1 MFLFIIGENTYKINF
16 IKLAIMDVGSILIVL
31 PLLIIFS
38 YLFDIFARR
47 TKFPSVILLVFTG
60 IVARGIS
67 SYYGYSNFDFLDSL
81 VPVLGTIGLILIVL
95 EAALE
100 LEIKKEKTSIIIKG
114 FLAAFFILLINII
127 LVSLFFG
134 EVIGLS
140 YPTSVIYAI
149 PLSIISS
156 AVAIPSANGLLTK
169 NKEFIVYESTFSDI
183 LGIMIFYY
191 SLGQAEKGEPL
202 IGLEPIF
209 TLIGQIFLIIIIS
222 IAITYLLFQLIQRI
236 EHHVKF
242 FLILALLILSYE
254 IGKEFLKLPSLVLIF
269 IFGIFLSNFSNL
281 IPDSL
286 KKYIKTDKV
295 GKSDLHEF
303 HLLTAESTFL
313 VRTFFF
319 LFFGFSIPLESF
331 VEFEPYIIGATV
343 LLIMYGVRYFYLALV
358 MPDEESKPLL
368 YFSPRGLITI
378 LLFLSISDY
387 DIQKSNIVDEKVLL
401 VIIIASMLIMIQGSI
416 NRKKKEDPEL
426 EPQQTFTEIVDSQI
440 DKK

>member
-1 MFLFIIGENTYKINF
+1 
-16 IKLAIMDVGSILIVL
+16 MDVGSILIVL

-47 TKFPSVILLVFTG
+47 TKFPSVILLVLTG
-60 IVARGIS
+60 IILRFFS
-67 SYYGYSNFDFLDSL
+67 SYSGYTNFEFLDSL

-100 LEIKKEKTSIIIKG
+100 LEIKKEKAQIIVKG
-114 FLAAFFILLINII
+114 FLAALVILVINIV
-127 LVSLFFG
+127 LVSIFFNQ
-134 EVIGLS
+134 VIGLEYS
-140 YPTSVIYAI
+140 TSVIYAI

-156 AVAIPSANGLLTK
+156 AVAIPSATGLITN
-169 NKEFIVYESTFSDI
+169 NKEFVVYESTFSDI

-191 SLGQAEKGEPL
+191 CIRQAEKGEAF

-209 TLIGQIFLIIIIS
+209 TLIGQIFLIIGIS
-222 IAITYLLFQLIQRI
+222 IVITYLLFQLIQRI

-242 FLILALLILSYE
+242 FLILALLILAYE
-254 IGKEFLKLPSLVLIF
+254 VGKDFLKLPSLVLIF
-269 IFGIFLSNFSNL
+269 IFGIFLSNFTNL
-281 IPDSL
+281 IPKSL
-286 KKYIKTDKV
+286 KKYIKTDDIK
-295 GKSDLHEF
+295 KSDLHEF

-358 MPDEESKPLL
+358 LNDEESKPLL

-416 NRKKKEDPEL
+416 KRTKKENEESN
-426 EPQQTFTEIVDSQI
+426 EPQQSLSEIVDSQI
-440 DKK
+440 DKKWKK

>member
-1 MFLFIIGENTYKINF
+1 
-16 IKLAIMDVGSILIVL
+16 MDVGSILIVL

-47 TKFPSVILLVFTG
+47 TKFPSVILLVLTG
-60 IVARGIS
+60 IILRFFS
-67 SYYGYSNFDFLDSL
+67 SYSGYNNFEFLDSL

-100 LEIKKEKTSIIIKG
+100 LEIKKEKAQIIVKG
-114 FLAAFFILLINII
+114 FLAALVILIINIV
-127 LVSLFFG
+127 LVSIFFNQ
-134 EVIGLS
+134 VIGLEYS
-140 YPTSVIYAI
+140 TSVIYAI

-156 AVAIPSANGLLTK
+156 AVAIPSATGLITN
-169 NKEFIVYESTFSDI
+169 NKEFVVYESTFSDI

-191 SLGQAEKGEPL
+191 CIRQAEKGEAF

-209 TLIGQIFLIIIIS
+209 TLIGQIFLIIGIS
-222 IAITYLLFQLIQRI
+222 IVITYLLFQLIQRI

-242 FLILALLILSYE
+242 FLILALLILAYE
-254 IGKEFLKLPSLVLIF
+254 IGKDFLKLPSLVLIF
-269 IFGIFLSNFSNL
+269 IFGIFLSNFTNL
-281 IPDSL
+281 IPKSL
-286 KKYIKTDKV
+286 KKYIKTDDIK
-295 GKSDLHEF
+295 KSDLHEF

-358 MPDEESKPLL
+358 LNDEESKPLL

-416 NRKKKEDPEL
+416 KRTKKEDEESN
-426 EPQQTFTEIVDSQI
+426 EPQQSLSEIVDSQI

>member
-1 MFLFIIGENTYKINF
+1 
-16 IKLAIMDVGSILIVL
+16 MDVGSILIVL

-47 TKFPSVILLVFTG
+47 TKFPSVILLVLTG
-60 IVARGIS
+60 IILRFFS
-67 SYYGYSNFDFLDSL
+67 SYSGYNNFEFLDSL

-100 LEIKKEKTSIIIKG
+100 LEIKKEKAQIIVKG
-114 FLAAFFILLINII
+114 FLAALVILVINIV
-127 LVSLFFG
+127 LVSIFFNQ
-134 EVIGLS
+134 VIGLEYS
-140 YPTSVIYAI
+140 TSVIYAI

-156 AVAIPSANGLLTK
+156 AVAIPSATGLITN
-169 NKEFIVYESTFSDI
+169 NKEFVVYESTFSDI

-191 SLGQAEKGEPL
+191 CIRQAEKGEAF

-209 TLIGQIFLIIIIS
+209 TLIGQIFLIIGIS
-222 IAITYLLFQLIQRI
+222 IVITYLLFQLIQRI

-242 FLILALLILSYE
+242 FLILALLILAYE
-254 IGKEFLKLPSLVLIF
+254 VGKDFLKLPSLVLIF
-269 IFGIFLSNFSNL
+269 IFGIFLSNFTNL
-281 IPDSL
+281 IPKSL
-286 KKYIKTDKV
+286 KKYIKTDDVK
-295 GKSDLHEF
+295 KSDLHEF

-319 LFFGFSIPLESF
+319 LFFGFSIPLDSF

-358 MPDEESKPLL
+358 LNDEESKPLL

-416 NRKKKEDPEL
+416 KRTKKEDEESK
-426 EPQQTFTEIVDSQI
+426 EPQQSLSEIVDSQI

>member
-1 MFLFIIGENTYKINF
+1 
-16 IKLAIMDVGSILIVL
+16 MDVSSILIVL

-47 TKFPSVILLVFTG
+47 TKFPSVILLVLTG
-60 IVARGIS
+60 IIARFIS
-67 SYYGYSNFDFLDSL
+67 SYYGYDNFQFLDSL

-100 LEIKKEKTSIIIKG
+100 LEIKKEKTEIIVKG
-114 FLAAFFILLINII
+114 FLAAFVILVINII
-127 LVSLFFG
+127 LVSLFF
-134 EVIGLS
+134 ENVIGLS
-140 YPTSVIYAI
+140 YPNSVIYAI

-156 AVAIPSANGLLTK
+156 AVAIPSATGLITK
-169 NKEFIVYESTFSDI
+169 NKEFVVYESTFSDI

-191 SLGQAEKGEPL
+191 CIRQAEKAEPL
-202 IGLEPIF
+202 IGVEPIV
-209 TLIGQIFLIIIIS
+209 TLLGQIILIIIIS
-222 IAITYLLFQLIQRI
+222 IAITYLLFLLIQRI

-242 FLILALLILSYE
+242 FLILALLILAYE
-254 IGKEFLKLPSLVLIF
+254 IGKDFLKLPSLVLIF
-269 IFGIFLSNFSNL
+269 IFGIFLSNFTNL
-281 IPDSL
+281 IPKSL
-286 KKYIKTDKV
+286 KKYIKTDDVK
-295 GKSDLHEF
+295 KSDLHEF

-319 LFFGFSIPLESF
+319 LFFGFSIPLDSF

-358 MPDEESKPLL
+358 LNDEESKPLL

-387 DIQKSNIVDEKVLL
+387 DIQKSNIIDEKVLL

-416 NRKKKEDPEL
+416 KRTKKEDEESK
-426 EPQQTFTEIVDSQI
+426 EPQQSLSEIVDSQI

>member
-1 MFLFIIGENTYKINF
+1 
-16 IKLAIMDVGSILIVL
+16 MDVSSILIVL

-47 TKFPSVILLVFTG
+47 TKFPSVILLVLTG
-60 IVARGIS
+60 IIARFIS
-67 SYYGYSNFDFLDSL
+67 SYYGYDNFQFLDSL

-100 LEIKKEKTSIIIKG
+100 LEIKKEKTEIIVKG
-114 FLAAFFILLINII
+114 FLAAFVILVINII
-127 LVSLFFG
+127 LVSLFF
-134 EVIGLS
+134 ENVIGLS
-140 YPTSVIYAI
+140 YPNSVIYAI

-156 AVAIPSANGLLTK
+156 AVAIPSATGLITK
-169 NKEFIVYESTFSDI
+169 NKEFVVYESTFSDI

-191 SLGQAEKGEPL
+191 CIRQAEKAEPL
-202 IGLEPIF
+202 IGVEPIV
-209 TLIGQIFLIIIIS
+209 TLLGQIILIIIIS
-222 IAITYLLFQLIQRI
+222 IAITYLLFLLIQRI

-242 FLILALLILSYE
+242 FLILALLILAYE
-254 IGKEFLKLPSLVLIF
+254 VGKDFLKLPSLVLIF
-269 IFGIFLSNFSNL
+269 IFGIFLSNFTNL
-281 IPDSL
+281 IPKSL
-286 KKYIKTDKV
+286 KKYIKTDDVK
-295 GKSDLHEF
+295 KSDLHEF

-319 LFFGFSIPLESF
+319 LFFGFSIPLDSF

-358 MPDEESKPLL
+358 LNDEESKPLL

-416 NRKKKEDPEL
+416 KRTKKEDEESN
-426 EPQQTFTEIVDSQI
+426 EPQQSLSEIVDSQI

>member
-1 MFLFIIGENTYKINF
+1 
-16 IKLAIMDVGSILIVL
+16 MDVGSILIVL

-47 TKFPSVILLVFTG
+47 TKFPSVILLVLTG
-60 IVARGIS
+60 IILRFFS
-67 SYYGYSNFDFLDSL
+67 SYSGYSNFEFLDSL

-100 LEIKKEKTSIIIKG
+100 LEIKKEKAQIIIKG
-114 FLAAFFILLINII
+114 FLAALVILVINII
-127 LVSLFFG
+127 LVSIFFNQ
-134 EVIGLS
+134 VIGLEYS
-140 YPTSVIYAI
+140 TSVIYAI

-156 AVAIPSANGLLTK
+156 AVAIPSATGLITN
-169 NKEFIVYESTFSDI
+169 NKEFVVYESTFSDI

-191 SLGQAEKGEPL
+191 CIRQAEKGEAF

-209 TLIGQIFLIIIIS
+209 TLIGQIFLIIGIS
-222 IAITYLLFQLIQRI
+222 IVITYLLFQLIQRI

-242 FLILALLILSYE
+242 FLILALLILAYE
-254 IGKEFLKLPSLVLIF
+254 IGKDFLKLPSLVLIF
-269 IFGIFLSNFSNL
+269 IFGIFLSNFTNL
-281 IPDSL
+281 IPNSL
-286 KKYIKTDKV
+286 KKYIKTDDIK
-295 GKSDLHEF
+295 KSDLHEF

-358 MPDEESKPLL
+358 INDEESKPLL

-416 NRKKKEDPEL
+416 KRKKKESEEPN
-426 EPQQTFTEIVDSQI
+426 EPQQSLSEIVDSQI

>member
-1 MFLFIIGENTYKINF
+1 
-16 IKLAIMDVGSILIVL
+16 MDVGSILIVL

-47 TKFPSVILLVFTG
+47 TKFPSVILLVLTG
-60 IVARGIS
+60 IILRFFS
-67 SYYGYSNFDFLDSL
+67 SYSGYSNFEFLDSL

-100 LEIKKEKTSIIIKG
+100 LEIKKEKAQIIIKG
-114 FLAAFFILLINII
+114 FLAALVILVINII
-127 LVSLFFG
+127 LVSIFFNQ
-134 EVIGLS
+134 VIGLEYS
-140 YPTSVIYAI
+140 TSVIYAI

-156 AVAIPSANGLLTK
+156 AVAIPSATGLITN
-169 NKEFIVYESTFSDI
+169 NKEFVVYESTFSDI

-191 SLGQAEKGEPL
+191 CIRQAEKGEAF

-209 TLIGQIFLIIIIS
+209 TLIGQIFLIIGIS
-222 IAITYLLFQLIQRI
+222 IVITYLLFQLIQRI

-242 FLILALLILSYE
+242 FLILALLILAYE
-254 IGKEFLKLPSLVLIF
+254 IGKDFLKLPSLVLIF
-269 IFGIFLSNFSNL
+269 IFGIFLSNFTNL
-281 IPDSL
+281 IPKSL
-286 KKYIKTDKV
+286 KKYIKTDEIK
-295 GKSDLHEF
+295 KSDLHEF

-358 MPDEESKPLL
+358 INDEESKPLL

-416 NRKKKEDPEL
+416 NRTKKEDEESN
-426 EPQQTFTEIVDSQI
+426 EPQQSLSEIVDSQI

>member
-1 MFLFIIGENTYKINF
+1 
-16 IKLAIMDVGSILIVL
+16 
-31 PLLIIFS
+31 
-38 YLFDIFARR
+38 
-47 TKFPSVILLVFTG
+47 
-60 IVARGIS
+60 
-67 SYYGYSNFDFLDSL
+67 
-81 VPVLGTIGLILIVL
+81 
-95 EAALE
+95 
-100 LEIKKEKTSIIIKG
+100 
-114 FLAAFFILLINII
+114 
-127 LVSLFFG
+127 
-134 EVIGLS
+134 
-140 YPTSVIYAI
+140 
-149 PLSIISS
+149 
-156 AVAIPSANGLLTK
+156 
-169 NKEFIVYESTFSDI
+169 
-183 LGIMIFYY
+183 
-191 SLGQAEKGEPL
+191 
-202 IGLEPIF
+202 
-209 TLIGQIFLIIIIS
+209 LIIIIS

-313 VRTFFF
+313 VKTFFF

-331 VEFEPYIIGATV
+331 IEFEPYIIGATV

-358 MPDEESKPLL
+358 MPDDDSKPLL

-426 EPQQTFTEIVDSQI
+426 GHQQTFTEIVDSQI

>member
-1 MFLFIIGENTYKINF
+1 
-16 IKLAIMDVGSILIVL
+16 MDVSSILIVL

-60 IVARGIS
+60 IIARSIS
-67 SYYGYSNFDFLDSL
+67 SYYGYSNFEFLDSL

-95 EAALE
+95 EAAIE
-100 LEIKKEKTSIIIKG
+100 LEIRKEKTAIIIKG
-114 FLAAFFILLINII
+114 FLAALVILVINIA

-134 EVIGLS
+134 EIIGLS

-156 AVAIPSANGLLTK
+156 AVAIPSASGLITK

-183 LGIMIFYY
+183 LGIMFFYY
-191 SLGQAEKGEPL
+191 SIRQAEKGEPL
-202 IGLEPIF
+202 IGIEPII

-254 IGKEFLKLPSLVLIF
+254 IGKDFLKLPSLVLIF

-358 MPDEESKPLL
+358 MPDDDSKPLL

>member
-1 MFLFIIGENTYKINF
+1 
-16 IKLAIMDVGSILIVL
+16 MDVGSILIVL

-47 TKFPSVILLVFTG
+47 TKFPSVILLVLTG
-60 IVARGIS
+60 IILRFFS
-67 SYYGYSNFDFLDSL
+67 SYSGYSNFEFLDSL

-100 LEIKKEKTSIIIKG
+100 LEIKKEKAQIIVKG
-114 FLAAFFILLINII
+114 FLAALVILVINIV
-127 LVSLFFG
+127 LVSIFFNQ
-134 EVIGLS
+134 VIGLEYS
-140 YPTSVIYAI
+140 TSVIYAI

-156 AVAIPSANGLLTK
+156 AVAIPSATGLITN
-169 NKEFIVYESTFSDI
+169 NKEFVVYESTFSDI

-191 SLGQAEKGEPL
+191 CIRQAEKGEAF

-209 TLIGQIFLIIIIS
+209 TLIGQIFLIIGIS
-222 IAITYLLFQLIQRI
+222 IVITYLLFQLIQRI

-242 FLILALLILSYE
+242 FLILALLILAYE
-254 IGKEFLKLPSLVLIF
+254 VGKDFLKLPSLVLIF
-269 IFGIFLSNFSNL
+269 IFGIFLSNFTNL
-281 IPDSL
+281 IPKSL
-286 KKYIKTDKV
+286 KKYIKTDDIK
-295 GKSDLHEF
+295 KSDLHEF

-319 LFFGFSIPLESF
+319 LFFGFSIPLDSF

-358 MPDEESKPLL
+358 LNDEESKPLL

-416 NRKKKEDPEL
+416 KRTKKEDEESK
-426 EPQQTFTEIVDSQI
+426 EPQQSLSEIVDSQI

>member
-1 MFLFIIGENTYKINF
+1 
-16 IKLAIMDVGSILIVL
+16 
-31 PLLIIFS
+31 LIIFS

-191 SLGQAEKGEPL
+191 SVRQAEKGEPL

-254 IGKEFLKLPSLVLIF
+254 IGKDFLKLPSLVLIF

-358 MPDEESKPLL
+358 MPDDDSKPLL

>member
-1 MFLFIIGENTYKINF
+1 
-16 IKLAIMDVGSILIVL
+16 MDVGSILIVL

-47 TKFPSVILLVFTG
+47 TKFPSVILLVLTG
-60 IVARGIS
+60 IILRFFS
-67 SYYGYSNFDFLDSL
+67 SYSGYSNFEFLDSL

-100 LEIKKEKTSIIIKG
+100 LEIKKEKAQIIIKG
-114 FLAAFFILLINII
+114 FLAALVI
-127 LVSLFFG
+127 LVVNIVLVSIFFNQ
-134 EVIGLS
+134 VIGLEYS
-140 YPTSVIYAI
+140 TSVIYAI

-156 AVAIPSANGLLTK
+156 AVAIPSATGLITN
-169 NKEFIVYESTFSDI
+169 NKEFVVYESTFSDI

-191 SLGQAEKGEPL
+191 CIRQAEKGEAF

-209 TLIGQIFLIIIIS
+209 TLIGQIFLIIGIS
-222 IAITYLLFQLIQRI
+222 IVITYLLFQLIQRI

-242 FLILALLILSYE
+242 FLILALLILAYE
-254 IGKEFLKLPSLVLIF
+254 IGKDFLKLPSLVLIF
-269 IFGIFLSNFSNL
+269 IFGIFLSNFTNL
-281 IPDSL
+281 IPKSL
-286 KKYIKTDKV
+286 KKYIKTDEIK
-295 GKSDLHEF
+295 KSDLHEF

-358 MPDEESKPLL
+358 INDEESKPLL

-416 NRKKKEDPEL
+416 KRKKKESEESN
-426 EPQQTFTEIVDSQI
+426 EPQQSLSEIVDSQI

>member
-1 MFLFIIGENTYKINF
+1 
-16 IKLAIMDVGSILIVL
+16 MDVGSILIVL

-47 TKFPSVILLVFTG
+47 TKFPSVILLVLTG
-60 IVARGIS
+60 IILRFFS
-67 SYYGYSNFDFLDSL
+67 SYSGYSNFEFLDSL

-100 LEIKKEKTSIIIKG
+100 LEIKKEKAQIIIKG
-114 FLAAFFILLINII
+114 FLAALVILIINIV
-127 LVSLFFG
+127 LVSIFFNQ
-134 EVIGLS
+134 VIGLEYS
-140 YPTSVIYAI
+140 TSVIYAI

-156 AVAIPSANGLLTK
+156 AVAIPSATGLITN
-169 NKEFIVYESTFSDI
+169 NKEFVVYESTFSDI

-191 SLGQAEKGEPL
+191 CIRQAEKGEAF

-209 TLIGQIFLIIIIS
+209 TLIGQIFLIIGIS
-222 IAITYLLFQLIQRI
+222 IVITYLLFQLIQRI

-242 FLILALLILSYE
+242 FLILALLILAYE
-254 IGKEFLKLPSLVLIF
+254 IGKDFLKLPSLVLIF
-269 IFGIFLSNFSNL
+269 IFGIFLSNFTNL
-281 IPDSL
+281 IPKSL
-286 KKYIKTDKV
+286 KKYIKTDDV
-295 GKSDLHEF
+295 RKSDLHEF

-358 MPDEESKPLL
+358 LNDEESKPLL

-378 LLFLSISDY
+378 LLFLSISC
-387 DIQKSNIVDEKVLL
+387 LL
-401 VIIIASMLIMIQGSI
+401 YTSPSPRDRG
-416 NRKKKEDPEL
+416 
-426 EPQQTFTEIVDSQI
+426 
-440 DKK
+440 

>member
-1 MFLFIIGENTYKINF
+1 
-16 IKLAIMDVGSILIVL
+16 MDVGSILIVL

-47 TKFPSVILLVFTG
+47 TKFPSVILLVLTG
-60 IVARGIS
+60 IILRFFS
-67 SYYGYSNFDFLDSL
+67 SYSGYSNFEFLDSL

-100 LEIKKEKTSIIIKG
+100 LEIKKEKAQIIIKG
-114 FLAAFFILLINII
+114 FLAALVILVINII
-127 LVSLFFG
+127 LVSIFFNQ
-134 EVIGLS
+134 VIGLEYS
-140 YPTSVIYAI
+140 TSVIYAI

-156 AVAIPSANGLLTK
+156 AVAIPSATGLITN
-169 NKEFIVYESTFSDI
+169 NKEFVVYESTFSDI

-191 SLGQAEKGEPL
+191 CIRQAEKGEAF

-209 TLIGQIFLIIIIS
+209 TLIGQIFLIIGIS
-222 IAITYLLFQLIQRI
+222 IVITYLLFQLIQRI

-242 FLILALLILSYE
+242 FLILALLILAYE
-254 IGKEFLKLPSLVLIF
+254 IGKDFLKLPSLVLIF
-269 IFGIFLSNFSNL
+269 IFGIFLSNFTNL
-281 IPDSL
+281 IPNSL
-286 KKYIKTDKV
+286 KKYIKTDDIKR
-295 GKSDLHEF
+295 SDLHEF

-358 MPDEESKPLL
+358 INDEESKPLL

-416 NRKKKEDPEL
+416 NRTKKEDEESN
-426 EPQQTFTEIVDSQI
+426 EPQQSLSEIVDSQI

>member
-1 MFLFIIGENTYKINF
+1 
-16 IKLAIMDVGSILIVL
+16 MDVGSILIVL

-47 TKFPSVILLVFTG
+47 TKFPSVILLVLTG
-60 IVARGIS
+60 ITLRFFS
-67 SYYGYSNFDFLDSL
+67 SYSGYSNFEFLDSL

-100 LEIKKEKTSIIIKG
+100 LEIKKEKAQIIVKG
-114 FLAAFFILLINII
+114 FLAALVILIINIV
-127 LVSLFFG
+127 LVSIFFNQ
-134 EVIGLS
+134 VIGLEYS
-140 YPTSVIYAI
+140 TSVIYAI

-156 AVAIPSANGLLTK
+156 AVAIPSATGLITN
-169 NKEFIVYESTFSDI
+169 NKEFVVYESTFSDI

-191 SLGQAEKGEPL
+191 CIRQAEKGEAF

-209 TLIGQIFLIIIIS
+209 TLIGQIFLIIGIS
-222 IAITYLLFQLIQRI
+222 IVITYLLFQLIQRI

-242 FLILALLILSYE
+242 FLILALLILAYE
-254 IGKEFLKLPSLVLIF
+254 IGKDFLKLPSLVLIF
-269 IFGIFLSNFSNL
+269 IFGIFLSNFTNL
-281 IPDSL
+281 ILKSL
-286 KKYIKTDKV
+286 KKYIKTDDIK
-295 GKSDLHEF
+295 KSDLHEF

-343 LLIMYGVRYFYLALV
+343 LLIMYGVRYFYLSLV
-358 MPDEESKPLL
+358 LNDEESKPLL

-416 NRKKKEDPEL
+416 KRTKKEDEKPN
-426 EPQQTFTEIVDSQI
+426 EPQQSLSEIVDSQI

>member
-1 MFLFIIGENTYKINF
+1 
-16 IKLAIMDVGSILIVL
+16 MDVSSILIVL

-47 TKFPSVILLVFTG
+47 TKFPSVILLVLTG
-60 IVARGIS
+60 IIARFIS
-67 SYYGYSNFDFLDSL
+67 SYYGYDNFQFLDSL

-100 LEIKKEKTSIIIKG
+100 LEIKKEKTEIIVKG
-114 FLAAFFILLINII
+114 FLAAFAILVINII
-127 LVSLFFG
+127 LVSLFF
-134 EVIGLS
+134 ENVIGLS
-140 YPTSVIYAI
+140 YPNSVIYAI

-156 AVAIPSANGLLTK
+156 AVAIPSATGLITK
-169 NKEFIVYESTFSDI
+169 NKEFVVYESTFSDI

-191 SLGQAEKGEPL
+191 CIRQAEKAEPL
-202 IGLEPIF
+202 IGVEPIV
-209 TLIGQIFLIIIIS
+209 TLLGQIILIIIIS
-222 IAITYLLFQLIQRI
+222 IAITYLLFLLIQRI

-242 FLILALLILSYE
+242 FLILALLILAYE
-254 IGKEFLKLPSLVLIF
+254 IGKDFLKLPSLVLIF
-269 IFGIFLSNFSNL
+269 IFGIFLSNFTNL
-281 IPDSL
+281 IPKSL
-286 KKYIKTDKV
+286 KKYIKTDDVK
-295 GKSDLHEF
+295 KSDLHEF

-319 LFFGFSIPLESF
+319 LFFGFSIPLDSF

-358 MPDEESKPLL
+358 LNDEESKPLL

-416 NRKKKEDPEL
+416 KRTKKEDEESN
-426 EPQQTFTEIVDSQI
+426 EPQQSLSEIVDSQI

>member
-1 MFLFIIGENTYKINF
+1 
-16 IKLAIMDVGSILIVL
+16 MDVSSILIVL

-47 TKFPSVILLVFTG
+47 TKFPSVILLVLTG
-60 IVARGIS
+60 IIARFIS
-67 SYYGYSNFDFLDSL
+67 SYYGYDNFEFLDSL

-100 LEIKKEKTSIIIKG
+100 LEIRKEKTEIIIKG
-114 FLAAFFILLINII
+114 FLAAFVILIINII
-127 LVSLFFG
+127 LVSLFF
-134 EVIGLS
+134 ENVIGLS
-140 YPTSVIYAI
+140 YPNSVIYAI

-156 AVAIPSANGLLTK
+156 AVAIPSASGLITK
-169 NKEFIVYESTFSDI
+169 NKEFVVYESTFSDI

-191 SLGQAEKGEPL
+191 CIRQAEKGEPL
-202 IGLEPIF
+202 IGVEPIV
-209 TLIGQIFLIIIIS
+209 TLLGQIILIIIIS
-222 IAITYLLFQLIQRI
+222 IVITYLLFLLIQRI

-242 FLILALLILSYE
+242 FLILALLILAYE
-254 IGKEFLKLPSLVLIF
+254 IGKDFLKLPSLVLIF
-269 IFGIFLSNFSNL
+269 IFGIFLSNFTNL
-281 IPDSL
+281 IPRSL
-286 KKYIKTDKV
+286 KKYIKTDDVK
-295 GKSDLHEF
+295 KSDLHEF

-319 LFFGFSIPLESF
+319 LFFGFSIPLDSF

-358 MPDEESKPLL
+358 LNDEESKPLL

-416 NRKKKEDPEL
+416 KRSKKEDE
-426 EPQQTFTEIVDSQI
+426 ESNKPQQSLSEIVDSQI

>member
-1 MFLFIIGENTYKINF
+1 
-16 IKLAIMDVGSILIVL
+16 MDVGSILIVL
-31 PLLIIFS
+31 TLLIIFFN
-38 YLFDIFARR
+38 LFDIFARR

-254 IGKEFLKLPSLVLIF
+254 IGKDFLKLPSLVLIF

-331 VEFEPYIIGATV
+331 VEFEPYIIGETV

-358 MPDEESKPLL
+358 MPDDDSKPLL

>member
-1 MFLFIIGENTYKINF
+1 
-16 IKLAIMDVGSILIVL
+16 MDVSSILIVL

-47 TKFPSVILLVFTG
+47 TKFPSVILLVLTG
-60 IVARGIS
+60 IIARFIS
-67 SYYGYSNFDFLDSL
+67 SYYGYDNFQFLDSL

-100 LEIKKEKTSIIIKG
+100 LEIKKEKTEIIVKG
-114 FLAAFFILLINII
+114 FLAAFVILVINII
-127 LVSLFFG
+127 LVSLFF
-134 EVIGLS
+134 ENVIGLS
-140 YPTSVIYAI
+140 YPNSVIYAI

-156 AVAIPSANGLLTK
+156 AVAIPSATGLITK
-169 NKEFIVYESTFSDI
+169 NKEFVVYESTFSDI

-191 SLGQAEKGEPL
+191 CIRQAEKAEPL
-202 IGLEPIF
+202 IGVEPIV
-209 TLIGQIFLIIIIS
+209 TLLGQIILIIIIS
-222 IAITYLLFQLIQRI
+222 IAITYLLFLLIQRI

-242 FLILALLILSYE
+242 FLILALLILAYE
-254 IGKEFLKLPSLVLIF
+254 IGKDFLKLPSLVLIF
-269 IFGIFLSNFSNL
+269 IFGIFLSNFTNL
-281 IPDSL
+281 IPKSL
-286 KKYIKTDKV
+286 KKYIKTNDVK
-295 GKSDLHEF
+295 KSDLHEF

-319 LFFGFSIPLESF
+319 LFFGFSIPLDSF

-358 MPDEESKPLL
+358 LNDEESKPLL

-416 NRKKKEDPEL
+416 KRTKKEDEESN
-426 EPQQTFTEIVDSQI
+426 EPQQSLSEIVDSQI

>member
-1 MFLFIIGENTYKINF
+1 
-16 IKLAIMDVGSILIVL
+16 MDVGSILIVL

-47 TKFPSVILLVFTG
+47 TKFPSVILLVLTG
-60 IVARGIS
+60 IILRFFS
-67 SYYGYSNFDFLDSL
+67 SYSGYSNFEFLDSL

-100 LEIKKEKTSIIIKG
+100 LEIKKEKAQIIIKG
-114 FLAAFFILLINII
+114 FLAALVILIINIV
-127 LVSLFFG
+127 LVSIFFNQ
-134 EVIGLS
+134 VIGLEYS
-140 YPTSVIYAI
+140 TSVIYAI

-156 AVAIPSANGLLTK
+156 AVAIPSATGLITN
-169 NKEFIVYESTFSDI
+169 NKEFVVYESTFSDI

-191 SLGQAEKGEPL
+191 CIRQAEKGEAF

-209 TLIGQIFLIIIIS
+209 TLIGQIFLIIGIS
-222 IAITYLLFQLIQRI
+222 IVITYLLFQLIQRI

-242 FLILALLILSYE
+242 FLILALLILAYE
-254 IGKEFLKLPSLVLIF
+254 IGKDFLKLPSLVLIF
-269 IFGIFLSNFSNL
+269 IFGIFLSNFTNL
-281 IPDSL
+281 IPKSL
-286 KKYIKTDKV
+286 KKYIKTDDIK
-295 GKSDLHEF
+295 KSDLHEF

-358 MPDEESKPLL
+358 LNDEESKPLL

-416 NRKKKEDPEL
+416 KRTKKEDEQSS
-426 EPQQTFTEIVDSQI
+426 EPQQSLSEIVDSQI

>member
-1 MFLFIIGENTYKINF
+1 
-16 IKLAIMDVGSILIVL
+16 MDVGSILIVL

-47 TKFPSVILLVFTG
+47 TKFPSVILLVLTG
-60 IVARGIS
+60 IILRFFS
-67 SYYGYSNFDFLDSL
+67 SYSGYNNFEFLDSL

-100 LEIKKEKTSIIIKG
+100 LEIKKEKAQIIVKG
-114 FLAAFFILLINII
+114 FLAALVI
-127 LVSLFFG
+127 LVFNIVLVSIFFNQ
-134 EVIGLS
+134 VIGLEYS
-140 YPTSVIYAI
+140 TSVIYAI

-156 AVAIPSANGLLTK
+156 AVAIPSATGLITN
-169 NKEFIVYESTFSDI
+169 NKEFVVYESTFSDI

-191 SLGQAEKGEPL
+191 CIRQAEKGEAF

-209 TLIGQIFLIIIIS
+209 TLIGQIFLIIGIS
-222 IAITYLLFQLIQRI
+222 IVITYLLFQLIQRI

-242 FLILALLILSYE
+242 FLILALLILAYE
-254 IGKEFLKLPSLVLIF
+254 IGKDFLKLPSLVLIF
-269 IFGIFLSNFSNL
+269 IFGIFLSNFTNL
-281 IPDSL
+281 IPKSL
-286 KKYIKTDKV
+286 KKYIKTDDIK
-295 GKSDLHEF
+295 KSDLHEF

-358 MPDEESKPLL
+358 LKDEESKPLL

-416 NRKKKEDPEL
+416 KRIKKEDEESN
-426 EPQQTFTEIVDSQI
+426 EPQQSLSEIVDSQI

>member
-1 MFLFIIGENTYKINF
+1 
-16 IKLAIMDVGSILIVL
+16 
-31 PLLIIFS
+31 LIIFS

-60 IVARGIS
+60 ILARSIS
-67 SYYGYSNFDFLDSL
+67 SYYGYTNFQFLDSL

-114 FLAAFFILLINII
+114 FLAAFFILMINII
-127 LVSLFFG
+127 LVSIFFG

-191 SLGQAEKGEPL
+191 SVRQAEKGEPL

-254 IGKEFLKLPSLVLIF
+254 IGKDFLKLPSLVLIF

>member
-1 MFLFIIGENTYKINF
+1 
-16 IKLAIMDVGSILIVL
+16 MDVGSILIVL

-47 TKFPSVILLVFTG
+47 TKFPSVILLVLTG
-60 IVARGIS
+60 IILRFFS
-67 SYYGYSNFDFLDSL
+67 SYSGYSNFEFLDSL

-100 LEIKKEKTSIIIKG
+100 LEIKKEKAQIIIKG
-114 FLAAFFILLINII
+114 FLAALVI
-127 LVSLFFG
+127 LVVNIVLVSIFFNQ
-134 EVIGLS
+134 VIGLEYS
-140 YPTSVIYAI
+140 TSVIYAI

-156 AVAIPSANGLLTK
+156 AVAIPSTTGLITN
-169 NKEFIVYESTFSDI
+169 NKEFVVYESTFSDI

-191 SLGQAEKGEPL
+191 CIRQAEKGEAF

-209 TLIGQIFLIIIIS
+209 TLIGQIFLIIGIS
-222 IAITYLLFQLIQRI
+222 IVITYLLFQLIQRI

-242 FLILALLILSYE
+242 FLILALLILAYE
-254 IGKEFLKLPSLVLIF
+254 IGKDFLKLPSLVLIF
-269 IFGIFLSNFSNL
+269 IFGIFLSNFTNL
-281 IPDSL
+281 IPKSL
-286 KKYIKTDKV
+286 KKYIKTDEIK
-295 GKSDLHEF
+295 KSDLHEF

-358 MPDEESKPLL
+358 INDEESKPLL

-416 NRKKKEDPEL
+416 KRKKKESEEPN
-426 EPQQTFTEIVDSQI
+426 EPQQSLSEIVDSQI

>member
-1 MFLFIIGENTYKINF
+1 
-16 IKLAIMDVGSILIVL
+16 MDVGSILIVL

-47 TKFPSVILLVFTG
+47 TKFPSVILLVLTG
-60 IVARGIS
+60 IILRFFS
-67 SYYGYSNFDFLDSL
+67 SYSGYTNFEFLDSL

-100 LEIKKEKTSIIIKG
+100 LEIKKEKAQIIVKG
-114 FLAAFFILLINII
+114 FLAALVILVINIV
-127 LVSLFFG
+127 LVSIFFNQ
-134 EVIGLS
+134 VIGLEYS
-140 YPTSVIYAI
+140 TSVIYAI

-156 AVAIPSANGLLTK
+156 AVAIPSATGLITN
-169 NKEFIVYESTFSDI
+169 NKEFVVYESTFSDI

-191 SLGQAEKGEPL
+191 CIRQAEKGEAF

-209 TLIGQIFLIIIIS
+209 TLIGQIFLIIGIS
-222 IAITYLLFQLIQRI
+222 IVITYLLFQLIQRI

-242 FLILALLILSYE
+242 FLILALLILAYE
-254 IGKEFLKLPSLVLIF
+254 VGKDFLKLPSLVLIF
-269 IFGIFLSNFSNL
+269 IFGIFLSNFTNL
-281 IPDSL
+281 IPKSL
-286 KKYIKTDKV
+286 KKYIKTDDIK
-295 GKSDLHEF
+295 KSDLHEF

-358 MPDEESKPLL
+358 LNDEESKPLL

-416 NRKKKEDPEL
+416 KRTKKENEESN
-426 EPQQTFTEIVDSQI
+426 EPQQSLSEIVDSQI

>member
-1 MFLFIIGENTYKINF
+1 
-16 IKLAIMDVGSILIVL
+16 MDVGSILIVL

-47 TKFPSVILLVFTG
+47 TKFPSVILLVLTG
-60 IVARGIS
+60 IILRFFS
-67 SYYGYSNFDFLDSL
+67 SYSGYTNFEFLDSL

-100 LEIKKEKTSIIIKG
+100 LEIKKEKAQIIVKG
-114 FLAAFFILLINII
+114 FLAALVILVINIV
-127 LVSLFFG
+127 LVSIFFNQ
-134 EVIGLS
+134 VIGLEYS
-140 YPTSVIYAI
+140 TSVIYAI

-156 AVAIPSANGLLTK
+156 AVAIPSATGLITN
-169 NKEFIVYESTFSDI
+169 NKEFVVYESTFSDI

-191 SLGQAEKGEPL
+191 CIRQAEKGEAF

-209 TLIGQIFLIIIIS
+209 TLIGQIFLIIGIS
-222 IAITYLLFQLIQRI
+222 IVITYLLFQLIQRI

-242 FLILALLILSYE
+242 FLILALLILAYE
-254 IGKEFLKLPSLVLIF
+254 IGKDFLKLPSLVLIF
-269 IFGIFLSNFSNL
+269 IFGIFLSNFTNL
-281 IPDSL
+281 IPKSL
-286 KKYIKTDKV
+286 KKYIKTDDIK
-295 GKSDLHEF
+295 KSDLHEF

-358 MPDEESKPLL
+358 INDEESKPLL

-416 NRKKKEDPEL
+416 KRTKKENEESN
-426 EPQQTFTEIVDSQI
+426 EPQQSLSEIVDSQI